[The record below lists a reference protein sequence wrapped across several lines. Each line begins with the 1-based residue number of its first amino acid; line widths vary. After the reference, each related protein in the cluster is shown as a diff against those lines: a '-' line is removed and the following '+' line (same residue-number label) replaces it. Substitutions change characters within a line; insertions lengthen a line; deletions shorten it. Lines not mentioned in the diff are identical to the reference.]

1 MVNYVTVSI
10 MGLTLQASCEY
21 NLVSSL
27 KGKHMVGASHYCPK
41 TTQSERGA
49 PIIVVSELLKTNICN
64 MWGLTDLIN

>member
-1 MVNYVTVSI
+1 
-10 MGLTLQASCEY
+10 
-21 NLVSSL
+21 
-27 KGKHMVGASHYCPK
+27 MVGASHYCPK